1 MKILLLGATGQIGN
15 ALRRTLLPLGTVVA
29 PTRAEADLADLDGLR
44 ALLRAQAPGLI
55 VNAAAHTAVD
65 QAQAD
70 PAPAFRIN
78 AEAVAVLA
86 AQARQSD
93 ALLVHYSTDY
103 VFDGSKPSPYLET
116 DAAAPL
122 NAYGRSKLAGE
133 QAIQASGCQ
142 ALVLRTSWIYA
153 AHGRNFV
160 KTVLRLAR
168 QRDELRVVADQVGAP
183 TSAELVADV
192 TALAVAAYRKR
203 GLPGGLY
210 HLSAAGQASW
220 HQLACR
226 VVERTRGHG
235 VPLRLRP
242 ERIQAIATEDYPLPA
257 PRPRNSR
264 LDTRRL
270 SDALGLA
277 LPDWTVH
284 LDRTVD
290 CLAARAADQ

>member
-1 MKILLLGATGQIGN
+1 LGATGQIGN

-70 PAPAFRIN
+70 PAPAFRVN

-103 VFDGSKPSPYLET
+103 VFDGGKPSPYLET

-142 ALVLRTSWIYA
+142 ALVLRTSWIY
-153 AHGRNFV
+153 
-160 KTVLRLAR
+160 
-168 QRDELRVVADQVGAP
+168 
-183 TSAELVADV
+183 
-192 TALAVAAYRKR
+192 
-203 GLPGGLY
+203 
-210 HLSAAGQASW
+210 
-220 HQLACR
+220 
-226 VVERTRGHG
+226 
-235 VPLRLRP
+235 
-242 ERIQAIATEDYPLPA
+242 
-257 PRPRNSR
+257 
-264 LDTRRL
+264 
-270 SDALGLA
+270 
-277 LPDWTVH
+277 
-284 LDRTVD
+284 
-290 CLAARAADQ
+290 